1 MKFLPADKF
10 AKIPELKYN
19 TNKKIFKNTIVFVW
33 FVINVPKSN
42 PKELPEMDNNI
53 DIISHYEK
61 FSTEWSLNWTHM
73 NAAKEYIIG

>member
-1 MKFLPADKF
+1 
-10 AKIPELKYN
+10 
-19 TNKKIFKNTIVFVW
+19 VFVW